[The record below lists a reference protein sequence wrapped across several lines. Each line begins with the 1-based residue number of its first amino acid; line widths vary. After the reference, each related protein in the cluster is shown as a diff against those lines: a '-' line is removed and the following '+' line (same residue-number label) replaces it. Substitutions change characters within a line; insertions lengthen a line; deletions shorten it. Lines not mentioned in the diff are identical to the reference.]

1 MAMSK
6 NDINIVESLIRG
18 GASSAEIM
26 SEIEKIE
33 ARIKAEEEAKKKAA
47 NAEEEKIAKR
57 DAARTKLIEASIQYA
72 LDCGWVEKKDIQ
84 ELDIQE
90 LEKAFLAE
98 EKVID
103 NMKEFNKFFKG
114 GTGGFNKFF
123 KGNAASSDITWDPLF
138 DALFGDTKKDCKGG
152 DKCDAS
158 DCSQSKSSKS
168 SLIDQIDELLKK

>member
-33 ARIKAEEEAKKKAA
+33 ARIKVEEEAKKKTA
-47 NAEEEKIAKR
+47 NAEKEKIAKR

-103 NMKEFNKFFKG
+103 NMKEFNKFFKR

-123 KGNAASSDITWDPLF
+123 KGTPASSDILDPTLEPLL
-138 DALFGDTKKDCKGG
+138 DALFGDTKKEC
-152 DKCDAS
+152 KCDKKDKKV
-158 DCSQSKSSKS
+158 DCSESK
-168 SLIDQIDELLKK
+168 SLIDQIDELLRQ

>member
-6 NDINIVESLIRG
+6 NDVNIVESLIRG

-33 ARIKAEEEAKKKAA
+33 ARIKTEEEAKKKATE
-47 NAEEEKIAKR
+47 AEKEKIAKR

-114 GTGGFNKFF
+114 G
-123 KGNAASSDITWDPLF
+123 AASSDIPDPTFEPLL
-138 DALFGDTKKDCKGG
+138 DALFGDPKKEC
-152 DKCDAS
+152 KCDKKA
-158 DCSQSKSSKS
+158 DCLESK
-168 SLIDQIDELLKK
+168 SLIDQIDELLKQ

>member
-6 NDINIVESLIRG
+6 NDVNIVESLIRG

-33 ARIKAEEEAKKKAA
+33 ARIKVEEEAKKKAA

-123 KGNAASSDITWDPLF
+123 KGTAASSDIPDPTLEQLA
-138 DALFGDTKKDCKGG
+138 DMLMGNSEKAGC
-152 DKCDAS
+152 KCDAS
-158 DCSQSKSSKS
+158 DCSKSKSSK
-168 SLIDQIDELLKK
+168 SLIDQIDELLKQ

>member
-33 ARIKAEEEAKKKAA
+33 ARMKAEEEAKKKAA

-57 DAARTKLIEASIQYA
+57 NAARTKLIEASIQYA

-84 ELDIQE
+84 E
-90 LEKAFLAE
+90 
-98 EKVID
+98 
-103 NMKEFNKFFKG
+103 
-114 GTGGFNKFF
+114 
-123 KGNAASSDITWDPLF
+123 SDILYF
-138 DALFGDTKKDCKGG
+138 ESFHIQSSNFFFRLYKKFY
-152 DKCDAS
+152 
-158 DCSQSKSSKS
+158 
-168 SLIDQIDELLKK
+168 L

>member
-6 NDINIVESLIRG
+6 NDVNIVESLIRG

-33 ARIKAEEEAKKKAA
+33 ARIKTEEEAKKKAA
-47 NAEEEKIAKR
+47 NAEKEKIAKR
-57 DAARTKLIEASIQYA
+57 DAARTKLIEAIMQYA
-72 LDCGWVEKKDIQ
+72 LDFGWVEKKDIQ

-114 GTGGFNKFF
+114 GTVGFNKFF
-123 KGNAASSDITWDPLF
+123 KGGAASSDISDPTFEPLL
-138 DALFGDTKKDCKGG
+138 DALFGDTKKEC
-152 DKCDAS
+152 KCDKKDKKV
-158 DCSQSKSSKS
+158 DCSENK
-168 SLIDQIDELLKK
+168 SLIDQIDELLRQ